1 MLVGARETLSHSTK
15 YESNRIRR
23 TSSRR
28 SIGFLAYTRR
38 QVSYFDK
45 DFVFVLVILF
55 ILN

>member
-23 TSSRR
+23 TASRR